1 MAATPQQQQVLQ
13 QQQRQLRAMK
23 LQGQQAQR
31 SGAVSTA
38 GSRQQRKRPGAIKLG
53 APQDR
58 PPWYLCGMP
67 RPAVKQIAVRMKQQ
81 GGVGA
86 FLIRDVSSL
95 PGGMAL
101 CIKLP
106 TGKLG
111 NYVIENVQTD

>member
-1 MAATPQQQQVLQ
+1 MGKGSKGERMAATPQQQQVLQ

-58 PPWYLCGMP
+58 VREKYETILLSTVHQYTLRHVQHCG
-67 RPAVKQIAVRMKQQ
+67 AIV
-81 GGVGA
+81 
-86 FLIRDVSSL
+86 
-95 PGGMAL
+95 
-101 CIKLP
+101 
-106 TGKLG
+106 
-111 NYVIENVQTD
+111 